1 MPWLFPGG
9 AGIESAVKP
18 AASVTS
24 PSYRGSMDDSIDDQ
38 AQRAKDRHD
47 QLTRAPEAT
56 EEDAA
61 PRIRVSEHD
70 GIRRID
76 IDPDAPVRPGL
87 GHTGLEDGPAAG

>member
-1 MPWLFPGG
+1 
-9 AGIESAVKP
+9 
-18 AASVTS
+18 
-24 PSYRGSMDDSIDDQ
+24 MDDAIDDE

-87 GHTGLEDGPAAG
+87 GPTGREDDAASD

>member
-1 MPWLFPGG
+1 METP
-9 AGIESAVKP
+9 
-18 AASVTS
+18 T
-24 PSYRGSMDDSIDDQ
+24 DDDT
-38 AQRAKDRHD
+38 QRAKDRHD

-76 IDPDAPVRPGL
+76 IDPDAPVRPGM
-87 GHTGLEDGPAAG
+87 GPTGDDAVDPD

>member
-1 MPWLFPGG
+1 
-9 AGIESAVKP
+9 
-18 AASVTS
+18 
-24 PSYRGSMDDSIDDQ
+24 MDDAIDDE

-76 IDPDAPVRPGL
+76 IDPDAPVRPGP
-87 GHTGLEDGPAAG
+87 GPTGREDDAASD